1 MPAPILHSD
10 QVGINLI
17 VGENI
22 RLAGQVG
29 LLTDA
34 QVIAATTSAELQ
46 SLISTNAL
54 TAHADVRGYVDRLQ
68 ESIEFGKSDG
78 TLTDANI
85 QAATGVDN
93 LASLTLSNPGK
104 VGPILE

>member
-1 MPAPILHSD
+1 MALHSD
-10 QVGINLI
+10 QEMLNRS

-34 QVIAATTSAELQ
+34 NVIAATSVADLK
-46 SLISTNAL
+46 SNIDTNVAGKHSDQAGYAFGLKRAL
-54 TAHADVRGYVDRLQ
+54 DL
-68 ESIEFGKSDG
+68 GKDDG
-78 TLTDANI
+78 TLTDAAV

-93 LASLTLSNPGK
+93 LASLTLSDPGK
-104 VGPILE
+104 VGPLSE